1 MSAASP
7 LRIGIAGLGT
17 VGAGLVR
24 LLRAN
29 AEIVAARA
37 GRPVVVAAVSA
48 RDRGRDR
55 GGLDLGDAR
64 WHEDPVALAAEP
76 GLDAVVELIGGSEGP
91 ARRLVEAALRAGR
104 PVVTAN
110 KALLAVHGA
119 ALAEVAAAKGV
130 PLAFEAAV
138 AGGIPA
144 IKALREGLAAN
155 RIGRV
160 AGILNGT
167 CNYILTVMREQRRDF
182 AEVLAEAQRLGYAE
196 ADPAFDIDGVDAAH
210 KLAILA
216 ALAFGRPVDF
226 AAVHVEGIR
235 DVSALDI
242 ALAEELGYRIKLLG
256 IASREGAD
264 GGVSARVHPCMV
276 PASAPIARVDGVFNA
291 VVAEGDFAGR
301 LVLEGRGAGAG
312 PTASA
317 VAADL
322 IDLARGRHAPVWGA
336 EASLGGPVAA
346 ALPMERHVGAYYLRL
361 MVLDRPGV
369 IADVTGILRDH
380 DISLE
385 AMLQRGRAPGEAVPV
400 VLTTHDCEEAAMRA
414 ALRRTAALEAV
425 LERPALIRIEPM

>member
-1 MSAASP
+1 MKEP
-7 LRIGIAGLGT
+7 LKLGVAGLGT

-24 LLRAN
+24 LLHAN

-37 GRPVVVAAVSA
+37 GRPIVVAAVSA

-55 GGLDLGDAR
+55 GVDLGGAN
-64 WHEDPVALAAEP
+64 WHEDPLALAAEP

-119 ALAEVAAAKGV
+119 ELAELAAAKGA

-138 AGGIPA
+138 AGGIPV

-167 CNYILTVMREQRRDF
+167 CNYILTVMREGRRDF

-235 DVSALDI
+235 DISALDI

-256 IASREGAD
+256 IASCEGD
-264 GGVSARVHPCMV
+264 GEVSARVHPCMV
-276 PASAPIARVDGVFNA
+276 PESAPIARVDGVFNA

-322 IDLARGRHAPVWGA
+322 IDLARGRRAPVWGA
-336 EASLGGPVAA
+336 EASILGGAA
-346 ALPMERHVGAYYLRL
+346 APSVPMERHVGAYYLRL

-385 AMLQRGRAPGEAVPV
+385 AMLQRARAPGEAVPV
-400 VLTTHDCEEAAMRA
+400 VLTTHACGEASMRA
-414 ALRRTAALEAV
+414 ALARLAALEAV